1 MHPLRFPNSGIRAKV
16 FVQKINFKLRVM
28 RLNRVELFYALV
40 VAFGSES
47 RGCLRGRGGHMH
59 VVYMQRWLATV
70 RPPAGATDHGLATCK
85 GQQATARPPTR
96 GGHPRARPT
105 ASQPPGAVGN
115 DQPVRTSRLRPARKG
130 LPPTASPTANR
141 GDIAGHRSGRPLAG
155 RLSTAKGSRRLRRG
169 SGESNIVRVKEG

>member
-1 MHPLRFPNSGIRAKV
+1 MHPLRFPNSGIRAK
-16 FVQKINFKLRVM
+16 
-28 RLNRVELFYALV
+28 RLLAGEGRPHACCLYAE
-40 VAFGSES
+40 VAGHGQAPC
-47 RGCLRGRGGHMH
+47 RGDRPWPGYLQGAAGYGH
-59 VVYMQRWLATV
+59 A
-70 RPPAGATDHGLATCK
+70 PCK
-85 GQQATARPPTR
+85 GQPATARPPTR

-115 DQPVRTSRLRPARKG
+115 DQPVRTNRLRPARKG

-155 RLSTAKGSRRLRRG
+155 RLPTAKGSRRLRRG